1 MDKDEALNSLLNRTG
16 EIVLNTILMGIR
28 MDHMEEDI
36 KGMRTNMAMLVNQIP
51 IRDDGVKDTADK
63 TLDVEKSIVQIE
75 QRLGNLE
82 RIIKEELGPDLDELS
97 SNYRT
102 IKWKVEEATWNK
114 IKFEYLKDKMTEL
127 ENRVNALDEKVEA

>member
-51 IRDDGVKDTADK
+51 IRDDDVKDTADK